1 MTARL
6 EFLQSNPT
14 KSGYNKFQNFKY
26 FELVDIVPVATN
38 ICCKLG
44 LYTHINITEGKAIM
58 TVVNMDN
65 VEEQLEFKIDAPM
78 VREND
83 FNKMLQDVGRAET
96 YIRRYLYMLFL
107 DIVENDL
114 VDGADQ
120 KSTDFKTANKY
131 KSKPKIR
138 QKKEHNFQTANEVI
152 TEKSAARVTAEN
164 IIRGLKNPSIL
175 AAKMELAEI
184 SKESDMSK
192 EECMQVLKELEVLL
206 NGSNS

>member
-44 LYTHINITEGKAIM
+44 LYTHININDGKAVM

-65 VEEQLEFKIDAPM
+65 VNEQLEFKIDAPM

-131 KSKPKIR
+131 KSKPKTR
-138 QKKEHNFQTANEVI
+138 QKKEHNFQTANEII

-164 IIRGLKNPSIL
+164 IIKGLEKPTIL

-184 SKESDMSK
+184 SKETDMSK

-206 NGSNS
+206 NDNS